1 MSLVPLRDPAE
12 FHESDQAALAA
23 GQAGYGK
30 ALHTWQAIAQRPG
43 MFGAYLPFIRAVA
56 GPGTVSGR
64 IKDLSAIYVCALNH
78 CRYSASHRSTSAAAQ
93 GVTPEEIAAVLSGD
107 HASLDEDLQL
117 ALELTRVMTVELPPK
132 TLAEAPAGLDDDL
145 RAALV
150 KTFTPDQLVEL
161 TMSISLWNALSRF
174 HRVMD
179 FELDMPVPPE
189 AVERV
194 L

>member
-1 MSLVPLRDPAE
+1 
-12 FHESDQAALAA
+12 
-23 GQAGYGK
+23 
-30 ALHTWQAIAQRPG
+30 

-64 IKDLSAIYVCALNH
+64 IKDLSAIYVCVLNH

-93 GVTPEEIAAVLSGD
+93 GVTPEEIAVVVSGD
-107 HASLDEDLQL
+107 HAGLDDELKL
-117 ALELTRVMTVELPPK
+117 ALELTRVMTLELPPK
-132 TLAEAPAGLDDDL
+132 TSAEAPTGLDEGL
-145 RAALV
+145 RSALN
-150 KTFTPDQLVEL
+150 KAFTPDQLVEL

-179 FELDMPVPPE
+179 FDLDMPAPPE

>member
-12 FHESDQAALAA
+12 FDESDQAALAA

-56 GPGTVSGR
+56 GPGCVDPR
-64 IKDLSAIYVCALNH
+64 LKDLTAVYVTVLNH
-78 CRYSASHRSTSAAAQ
+78 CRYSASHRCTSAAAQ
-93 GVTPEEIAAVLSGD
+93 GATPEDIESVVSGNHAGLD
-107 HASLDEDLQL
+107 HDLQL
-117 ALELTRVMTVELPPK
+117 ALELARVMTHELPPMPI
-132 TLAEAPAGLDDDL
+132 AQAPTGLGDDL
-145 RAALV
+145 RAALT
-150 KTFTPDQLVEL
+150 KTFSPDQLVEL

-179 FELDMPVPPE
+179 FDLDMPVPPE